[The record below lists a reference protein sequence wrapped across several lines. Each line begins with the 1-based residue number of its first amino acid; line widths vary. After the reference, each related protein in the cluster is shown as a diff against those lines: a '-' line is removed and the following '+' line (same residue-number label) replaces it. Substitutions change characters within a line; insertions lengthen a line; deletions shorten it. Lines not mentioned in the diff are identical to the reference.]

1 MQRLDVLDVPG
12 GSPPA
17 PPSTG
22 ATPVRAEDDPAPL
35 LGDAGPLA
43 VSDTVALESTG
54 PGEMVTAATP
64 MPMRRLDAV
73 NAVDAATLP
82 GAAPETQAGSGA
94 GAGPA
99 ARGGGP
105 VFPLVAQR
113 SLPLYTVPES
123 ALSAEAPV
131 ASEPAAAVPVRWER
145 VGGGA
150 SVPRAGGSGGHA
162 WSADTAPDGSGGPGD
177 HGDHGGPRSGHTAT
191 GGGSA
196 HPGPAAGHAGGGVVQ
211 RATDAGATA
220 LAAGAPPAWSYGDVG
235 RPGPPEFPGGS
246 APGAAVLPDGPL
258 QLSTRALQASDALGH
273 SVPLQR
279 LHTVPGVAPSPV
291 SHSAAPSLPSPPLR
305 GRAPS
310 APALPGVSAGAAAVA
325 AGVAQWMP
333 DGSVEFTAPA
343 VQRAEDGAPPAEPP
357 VDPSAPP
364 EPAGPPAAEPATSAA
379 APGKTVGSGAPKVTD
394 ELVRALVAPLSRLL
408 RAELR
413 IERER
418 AGTLIHTRH

>member
-12 GSPPA
+12 GSPAA
-17 PPSTG
+17 PPATA
-22 ATPVRAEDDPAPL
+22 ATPVPAEADPAPL

-43 VSDTVALESTG
+43 VSDTVVVEAAG

-64 MPMRRLDAV
+64 MPMRPLDAV
-73 NAVDAATLP
+73 NAADAATLP
-82 GAAPETQAGSGA
+82 GTAPETGA
-94 GAGPA
+94 GADAGPVA
-99 ARGGGP
+99 QGGGP

-113 SLPLYTVPES
+113 SLPLYTVPEP
-123 ALSAEAPV
+123 APSAEAPA

-145 VGGGA
+145 VGGGPSA
-150 SVPRAGGSGGHA
+150 PGAGGSGGRVR
-162 WSADTAPDGSGGPGD
+162 SADTAPDG
-177 HGDHGGPRSGHTAT
+177 PRGGHTAT
-191 GGGSA
+191 DGGSA
-196 HPGPAAGHAGGGVVQ
+196 YPGTATAAGHAGGVVQ

-220 LAAGAPPAWSYGDVG
+220 RSDGAPPAWSYGDAG
-235 RPGPPEFPGGS
+235 RPGRPELPGGS
-246 APGAAVLPDGPL
+246 APGAAVLPDGLL
-258 QLSTRALQASDALGH
+258 QPSTRALQGPDALGP

-279 LHTVPGVAPSPV
+279 LATVPGVAPLPV
-291 SHSAAPSLPSPPLR
+291 PHFATPSLPSPPLR

-310 APALPGVSAGAAAVA
+310 APALSGVSAGAAAVA

-343 VQRAEDGAPPAEPP
+343 VQRAEDGASAGEPP
-357 VDPSAPP
+357 VDPPTPP
-364 EPAGPPAAEPATSAA
+364 EPAAPPAAEPSASTSTA
-379 APGKTVGSGAPKVTD
+379 APGRTAGSGVPKVTD